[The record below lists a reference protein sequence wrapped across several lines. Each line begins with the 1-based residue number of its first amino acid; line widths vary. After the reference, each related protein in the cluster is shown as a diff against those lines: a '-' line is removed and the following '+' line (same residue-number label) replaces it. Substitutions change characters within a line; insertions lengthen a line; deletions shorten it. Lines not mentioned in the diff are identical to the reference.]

1 VDLFI
6 HACQGLGLALSI
18 GTLAGALAGSREHA
32 GSVTPA
38 LALVAAV
45 GGAAVFG
52 WRLTEADA
60 DHPAWPGWPVGAL
73 AAMLAFTVARGIVS
87 GARERA
93 GEHSPPS
100 AYAAPVVA
108 AALVL
113 AALSY
118 FLGPIA
124 LVALVAFLWMWIQ
137 RRRLADRKHEG
148 LRILR

>member
-1 VDLFI
+1 
-6 HACQGLGLALSI
+6 LGLALAA

-32 GSVTPA
+32 GAGTPV
-38 LALVAAV
+38 LALVGAV
-45 GGAAVFG
+45 AGAALFG
-52 WRLTEADA
+52 WRLTEADV
-60 DHPAWPGWPVGAL
+60 DHPAWPAWPVGAL

-87 GARERA
+87 GAQERA
-93 GEHSPPS
+93 GEDSPPL
-100 AYAAPVVA
+100 AYAAPVAA

-118 FLGPIA
+118 FIGPIS